1 MVINSNFE
9 AQRTA
14 DYMLTNQKGLQK
26 SLSRLSSG
34 SKIVSVADDAAGVAV
49 STRMESQLRRIE
61 AVMTGLS
68 TVTSLTQTQNGY
80 LKTVTDAL
88 ARMSELATLAQD
100 YTKNS
105 TDRALYQK
113 EYNQLNELV
122 YETQSKQ
129 FTGIHLFKTLT
140 NGYESVSV
148 TIDENGEQFTIPP
161 VDFSTSTFTD
171 AIKAPGSENSLLT
184 AEDAQKTAESAI
196 KLLDHANQERT
207 GIGAIQSR
215 IEYALTQLTTSKEN
229 LSNAKSRIT
238 DVNIAQETTQ
248 FARNQ
253 ILVQSSAQMLREAN
267 NLPQTALELLR

>member
-1 MVINSNFE
+1 
-9 AQRTA
+9 
-14 DYMLTNQKGLQK
+14 MLTNQKGLQK

>member
-1 MVINSNFE
+1 VVINSNFE

-184 AEDAQKTAESAI
+184 AEDAQKTAESVI

>member
-184 AEDAQKTAESAI
+184 AEDAQKTAESVI

-267 NLPQTALELLR
+267 NLPQTALELLG

>member
-184 AEDAQKTAESAI
+184 AEDAQKTAESVI
-196 KLLDHANQERT
+196 KLLDHANQP
-207 GIGAIQSR
+207 
-215 IEYALTQLTTSKEN
+215 
-229 LSNAKSRIT
+229 
-238 DVNIAQETTQ
+238 
-248 FARNQ
+248 F
-253 ILVQSSAQMLREAN
+253 
-267 NLPQTALELLR
+267 

>member
-14 DYMLTNQKGLQK
+14 DYLLTNQKGLQK

-34 SKIVSVADDAAGVAV
+34 SKIVNVADDAAGVAV

-68 TVTSLTQTQNGY
+68 TVTSLTQTQDGY

-88 ARMSELATLAQD
+88 SRMSELATLAQD
-100 YTKNS
+100 NTKNS
-105 TDRALYQK
+105 TDCSLYQK
-113 EYNQLNELV
+113 EYKQLNELV
-122 YETQSKQ
+122 FETQGKQ

-161 VDFSTSTFTD
+161 IDFSTSTFTD

-184 AEDAQKTAESAI
+184 AEDAQETAEVI
-196 KLLDHANQERT
+196 NKLLDHANQERAV
-207 GIGAIQSR
+207 IGAIQSR
-215 IEYALTQLTTSKEN
+215 VEYALTQLTASKEN

-238 DVNIAQETTQ
+238 DVDIAQETTQ

-253 ILVQSSAQMLREAN
+253 ILVQSSTQMLREAN